1 MQEGQVRFS
10 GEDRFNTFESK
21 QMFLFSTNK
30 TNKLDDTIVIVGD
43 SEKSTYYLGIP
54 LIKNFLINDNIT
66 LRPDGQI
73 KVSNK

>member
-1 MQEGQVRFS
+1 MMQEGQVRFS

-30 TNKLDDTIVIVGD
+30 TNKLDDTVVIVGD

-54 LIKNFLINDNIT
+54 LIKNLLISDNIT

-73 KVSNK
+73 KVSQ